1 MLKKFF
7 SRTSW
12 PQTKYVEFP
21 RKLFASPSASWVAM
35 FFREVTRTFV
45 SDIMNI
51 NTLFIY
57 FISWNRYFISR
68 HRIQHDAYKKYQSS
82 FLKLYTWQKEIWV
95 YHIVTVTLYVCN
107 CTPVRVYYEMCWHG
121 DKFQPSTHVIILVK
135 ASNIMPK
142 TYNGNIILENHIHK
156 YRFIRLHETKQIKV
170 QKLILSNHSW

>member
-35 FFREVTRTFV
+35 FFREVTRTFISDIMHINILFIYYFLKQIFHIKLHRTSHSDLSEV
-45 SDIMNI
+45 SDI
-51 NTLFIY
+51 
-57 FISWNRYFISR
+57 IS
-68 HRIQHDAYKKYQSS
+68 
-82 FLKLYTWQKEIWV
+82 KLQTWHKEIWV

-135 ASNIMPK
+135 ASNSMPN
-142 TYNGNIILENHIHK
+142 TYNGNVILKNHIHK
-156 YRFIRLHETKQIKV
+156 YSFI
-170 QKLILSNHSW
+170 